1 MDVQQF
7 CQKVLEHAGIAQA
20 VITITESEKE
30 TVVHIQVTEDEAGLL
45 VGRHGE
51 TRAALE
57 RLARVLFGHNNAE
70 KRLVVD
76 INDYVAKRM
85 ENIRS
90 LLVSAADRVL
100 ETKEPTTINTYLS
113 PSERF
118 FVHSTLGE
126 DPKYAELESFSI
138 GEERGRRIIIQLKEI
153 QS

>member
-1 MDVQQF
+1 M
-7 CQKVLEHAGIAQA
+7 I
-20 VITITESEKE
+20 
-30 TVVHIQVTEDEAGLL
+30 VHIQVSEEEVGLL

-57 RLARVLFGHNNAE
+57 RLARVLYGQNNAE

-76 INDYVAKRM
+76 INEYRAKRM
-85 ENIRS
+85 DNIRS
-90 LLVSAADRVL
+90 LLVSAADKVL
-100 ETKEPTTINTYLS
+100 ETKQPTTINTYLS

-126 DPKYAELESFSI
+126 DPKYVDLESFSI
-138 GEERGRRIIIQLKEI
+138 GEERGRRVVIQYKEV